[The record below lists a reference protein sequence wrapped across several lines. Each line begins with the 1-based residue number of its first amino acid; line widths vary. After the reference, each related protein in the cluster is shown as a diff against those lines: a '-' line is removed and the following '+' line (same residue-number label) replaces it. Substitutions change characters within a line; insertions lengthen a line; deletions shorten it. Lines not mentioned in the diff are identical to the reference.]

1 MQSLELPN
9 PFRSKSRSSSNA
21 STANLS
27 LSSHNNPQ
35 PSLDFTRSIEEIRRV
50 HIGRDGNNQ
59 LKSYVPEHELRA
71 YWTDTRVREL
81 SQSYLPHL
89 TIKHEVVAQ
98 RCLRLFSALVYT
110 NRVQFFDTLQSKLSD
125 EQLPLVQ
132 DNLPQSLRSPVFKEA
147 LEDLY
152 EHQWI
157 FCPMILDYARLTDL
171 ELQPDHILPFQHI
184 QEITQGDAAHI
195 FKVKID
201 KSCNRLHPRDKIR
214 GMPLRGEAPSD
225 GIYVLKSYHGERYR
239 RLFLNEAKAFTTLHQ
254 KSGNEH
260 IVGYYGSFI
269 QSDKFNLLLQFANAG
284 SLLDYYRDPPPTSQ
298 QDIRQFWGSLLS
310 VLKGLH
316 QVHQIK
322 PKNDEPGEY
331 RGIHEDIKPD
341 NILLIKGGT
350 SKSAHDFTP
359 LLTDFGHSHFR
370 VAKELEEEE
379 DDMGVDRQGNQTYGA
394 PEASKHADY
403 LLRLPNQI
411 PTAADIWSMGCVIS
425 DAAAWLAFGPKGREE
440 YRKLREEF
448 GSQVENFEDPGHYD
462 CFHDA
467 VGRSQAVDK
476 MHVRIREAC
485 HPQDTITPQ
494 LLDLVQEH
502 MLVWDWKQRLPANSV
517 FERCRKI
524 LSASE
529 RNKTLKDMVNKVQTN
544 VQNAAKRISESS
556 MFREKEEE
564 VQDEPSL
571 ETTTSEPTS
580 PNRNAP
586 ELKDDPVISQRPA
599 AASRS
604 RPKLTPFRWTS
615 KGKDKETSTQ
625 SGGTFDE
632 TVTDTS
638 TNQDLEEQTH
648 QSPPPIEV
656 FPSPTVPPRP
666 ALAPHLG
673 SHSDGG
679 ALSPLSDNTEL
690 AFDISRP
697 SSPARASSAQPVRGV
712 DQLAKLDLSLEEA
725 TKWRNDWKNYGQ
737 LHPEQHRIIK
747 DLQATLKGRDHIFFI
762 DDSRTMKPHSSEV
775 ETALETLAYIVKP
788 QDGKD
793 SFGAV
798 SVAIRSTSTAS
809 GNRPTMLHTNSSQTS
824 RLVDI
829 VRQKC
834 TYQRIE
840 IVIEDVFSDLVDKE
854 IIPRLPLESPSR
866 DALAETSGR
875 SPGSAPIL
883 QRSASSASRR
893 SGSHSTSNANPISV
907 IVLTN
912 GQWGDGKA
920 GAGIDGP
927 IRRLTHQ
934 LKERELKRTQVMI
947 QFLRFGNDENGIR
960 HLDYLGRLGREDTDE
975 DRGYSIVDT
984 QPVTGNLCSILIG
997 SIASKL

>member
-9 PFRSKSRSSSNA
+9 PFRSRSRSSSNA

-27 LSSHNNPQ
+27 LSSQNNPQ
-35 PSLDFTRSIEEIRRV
+35 PSLEFTRRIEEIRRE
-50 HIGRDGNNQ
+50 HTGRDGNNQ
-59 LKSYVPEHELRA
+59 LKSYVPEDELRA

-81 SQSYLPHL
+81 SQSYVPLL
-89 TIKHEVVAQ
+89 IIKHEVVAQ

-110 NRVQFFDTLQSKLSD
+110 NRVQFFDTLQSKISD

-132 DNLPQSLRSPVFKEA
+132 DNLPQSLRSPVFKEV
-147 LEDLY
+147 LDDLY

-214 GMPLRGEAPSD
+214 GTPLRGEAPAD

-239 RLFLNEAKAFTTLHQ
+239 RLFLNDAKALTTLHQ
-254 KSGNEH
+254 KTGNEN

-269 QSDKFNLLLQFANAG
+269 QNDKFNLLLQFANAG
-284 SLLDYYRDPPPTSQ
+284 SLLDYYHNPQLASPPTSQ
-298 QDIRQFWGSLLS
+298 EEIRQFWRSLLS

-322 PKNDEPGEY
+322 PKSDESGEY

-341 NILLIKGGT
+341 NILLTKGGT
-350 SKSAHDFTP
+350 SKSAYDFTP

-411 PTAADIWSMGCVIS
+411 PTAADIWSMGCVVS
-425 DAAAWLAFGPKGREE
+425 DAAAWLVFGPKGREE

-476 MHVRIREAC
+476 MHTHIREAC

-517 FERCRKI
+517 FERCRK
-524 LSASE
+524 
-529 RNKTLKDMVNKVQTN
+529 
-544 VQNAAKRISESS
+544 
-556 MFREKEEE
+556 E

-571 ETTTSEPTS
+571 DTTTSEPS
-580 PNRNAP
+580 PSRNAP
-586 ELKDDPVISQRPA
+586 ELKDDPVMSQRPA

-604 RPKLTPFRWTS
+604 RPKLTSFRWTS

-625 SGGTFDE
+625 SGGTLDE
-632 TVTDTS
+632 IVTDTS
-638 TNQDLEEQTH
+638 TSQDLEEQTH

-656 FPSPTVPPRP
+656 SPSPTVPPRP
-666 ALAPHLG
+666 APHLR

-690 AFDISRP
+690 ALFEISRP
-697 SSPARASSAQPVRGV
+697 SSPAHASSVQPVRGV
-712 DQLAKLDLSLEEA
+712 DELAKLDLSLEEA

-747 DLQATLKGRDHIFFI
+747 DLQVTLKGRDHIFFI
-762 DDSRTMKPHSSEV
+762 DDSRTMKPHSSEI

-788 QDGKD
+788 KD
-793 SFGAV
+793 SSGSV
-798 SVAIRSTSTAS
+798 SVAIGSTSTTS
-809 GNRPTMLHTNSSQTS
+809 GNRPRMLHTNSSQTR

-829 VRQKC
+829 VREKC
-834 TYQRIE
+834 TYERFE
-840 IVIEDVFSDLVDKE
+840 TVIEDVFSDLIDKE
-854 IIPRLPLESPSR
+854 IIPRLPLESYPR
-866 DALAETSGR
+866 DALAEATGKS
-875 SPGSAPIL
+875 SGSAPNL

-893 SGSHSTSNANPISV
+893 SGSRSTSNANPISV

-920 GAGIDGP
+920 GSGIDGA

-984 QPVTGNLCSILIG
+984 QPVTGNLCSMLIG